1 MSSFR
6 ERIAEALFGDII
18 KKKLAAVTVR
28 VDDSPG
34 WEPLAGGGPH
44 DRTWGEVYQDLEDAL
59 EAWRKNFMVRRI
71 VGLARAYVVGDGI
84 HVTSKQREV
93 DSFIRVFWRHPKN
106 RMARRLGPM
115 CDELTRAG
123 ELFATLHT
131 NSVDGISYVRFV
143 PASQI
148 REIETDKDDYEK
160 ELRYGEVQQFTTEL
174 KWWVSPEHPSAFPP
188 NQQPGTVGA
197 GLGTVPVV
205 GSPRPG
211 GNNLLA
217 APLTDRDYAPLTD
230 RDYATALFQEAGN
243 GPPPPAPG
251 LPPLMLHFAVNR
263 PIGATRGESDLAT
276 VLKWALRYSNWL
288 EDRVRLNRT
297 RTRQAMLDVQIAD
310 DTQVEK
316 KKLQLRQDDPFN
328 AGIYIHGS
336 GESATLHSLNI
347 RADDA
352 EPDGLALR
360 LAIAA
365 GSGTALH
372 YLGEGANV
380 NYATAKEMGEPTAR
394 FYTERQ
400 TQFIDFLQDLIT
412 VAHRRYL
419 LVTGKRAPAGGD
431 LQLQSSVTEI
441 ARADNQ
447 ALATAA
453 RDIVTALAEMRAN
466 GWIDDAT
473 AIRLAFKFAGETI
486 DEDQIN
492 EILETV
498 EPENTESAWDNDDN
512 QSLRVVHDND
522 FPEM

>member
-6 ERIAEALFGDII
+6 ERIAHALFGDII

-34 WEPLAGGGPH
+34 WGPLAGGGPH

-59 EAWRKNFMVRRI
+59 EAWRKNFMIRRI
-71 VGLARAYVVGDGI
+71 VGLSRAYVVGDGI
-84 HVTSKQREV
+84 HITSKQREV

-131 NSVDGISYVRFV
+131 NPVDGISYVRFV

-148 REIETDKDDYEK
+148 RELETDKDDYEK

-197 GLGTVPVV
+197 G
-205 GSPRPG
+205 SPRPS
-211 GNNLLA
+211 GNNLL
-217 APLTDRDYAPLTD
+217 APLTDRDYA
-230 RDYATALFQEAGN
+230 ATALFQEAGN

-419 LVTGKRAPAGGD
+419 LVTGKRAPSGND

-453 RDIVTALAEMRAN
+453 RDIVSALAEMRAN

-486 DEDQIN
+486 DQDQIN
-492 EILETV
+492 EILENTPDALPNE
-498 EPENTESAWDNDDN
+498 EPQEE
-512 QSLRVVHDND
+512 Q
-522 FPEM
+522 P